1 MKPLTLVLLL
11 SIVLVLAT
19 GATVVIF
26 SHSQII
32 AVKTYTMMGKVG
44 NTSGLGFNGTIIFF
58 GEVKPGGTSW
68 RQMRMKNNESFP
80 VRVVMQSE
88 GDIAPLVRPEMPEIT
103 LSSLESRE
111 IKLYFN
117 PPEGTPLRNYI
128 GTLRVVV
135 RRA

>member
-11 SIVLVLAT
+11 SIALVLTA
-19 GATVVIF
+19 GATIVLF
-26 SHSQII
+26 SNSQII
-32 AVKTYTMMGKVG
+32 TVKTYTMMGKVG
-44 NTSGLGFNGTIIFF
+44 NTSGLGFNGTLIFF

-68 RQMRMKNNESFP
+68 REMMMRNNESFP

-88 GDIAPLVRPEMPEIT
+88 GDIAPLVRPEAPEVI
-103 LSSLESRE
+103 LSPLGERV
-111 IKLYFN
+111 IKLYFK